1 MVTILIYYNYFNN
14 CYKMIARDLS
24 EQQALDGNPKL
35 TQQISFTGN
44 LDREESATIFEKQ
57 WRSNVLK
64 RQKKSI

>member
-24 EQQALDGNPKL
+24 KQQALDGNPKL

-57 WRSNVLK
+57 
-64 RQKKSI
+64 